1 MGAFVLYPAGSRRE
15 RKEKITSGL
24 TEAGFAVSHE
34 LTGAFGAVTLFD
46 PLQGGR
52 ESYYEAENGDFI
64 FCVGSFLYRGK
75 GGHEAL
81 RLMLA
86 DFNPETFNWSGTR
99 GICTVGVFRQGKL
112 TLFTDG
118 LGASKIYTDR
128 DHGVFSSAFFAV
140 VCHAAPVSIDA
151 QGCYQ
156 YAWNGSVFG
165 ERTFLNE
172 IRSVPSNT
180 LLVLDAA
187 VATIQKPSPYLPGE
201 NLGSK
206 SLGDAAEAMVA
217 RLRDLFATY
226 AAVYGDR
233 FYTALSG
240 GYDSRLLLAALL
252 DAGITP
258 DVFVYG
264 HPDSKDVQ
272 VAREATARIGLNISA
287 SDNAALPED
296 RVPEE
301 FPAQIARNFM
311 VFDGWG
317 YAGLFSGPQNYRSRM
332 TRANGRIATNGSV
345 GEVYRNFHYL
355 PDGRFLPRD
364 VVHAFYFQL
373 DPAACTGEFSLEE
386 YTDTLAGEM
395 ARAIGHTGGPLEREQ
410 VEMLYPLF
418 RGRYW
423 SARDAV
429 INQRFGTMVYPYME
443 AEVVRPT
450 YTIPLQYKSMG
461 LMEAEMIRI
470 LNPALAVVNSDYGFA
485 FDRNPTLKY
494 RLSYLQSSY
503 RPTWLRK
510 YSYRVRHRK
519 PASFPYFLTEPYL
532 SRVIDT
538 SFPHMSPFFQMDRV
552 FDAEA
557 YNRVATMEYVM
568 QNWN

>member
-34 LTGAFGAVTLFD
+34 VTGAFGAVTLFD

-52 ESYYEAENGDFI
+52 ENYYEAENGDFI

-99 GICTVGVFRQGKL
+99 GIYTVGVFRQGKL

-206 SLGDAAEAMVA
+206 SLGCPSSN
-217 RLRDLFATY
+217 DL
-226 AAVYGDR
+226 
-233 FYTALSG
+233 
-240 GYDSRLLLAALL
+240 
-252 DAGITP
+252 
-258 DVFVYG
+258 
-264 HPDSKDVQ
+264 
-272 VAREATARIGLNISA
+272 
-287 SDNAALPED
+287 
-296 RVPEE
+296 
-301 FPAQIARNFM
+301 
-311 VFDGWG
+311 
-317 YAGLFSGPQNYRSRM
+317 
-332 TRANGRIATNGSV
+332 
-345 GEVYRNFHYL
+345 
-355 PDGRFLPRD
+355 
-364 VVHAFYFQL
+364 
-373 DPAACTGEFSLEE
+373 
-386 YTDTLAGEM
+386 
-395 ARAIGHTGGPLEREQ
+395 EQ
-410 VEMLYPLF
+410 PC
-418 RGRYW
+418 
-423 SARDAV
+423 
-429 INQRFGTMVYPYME
+429 
-443 AEVVRPT
+443 
-450 YTIPLQYKSMG
+450 
-461 LMEAEMIRI
+461 
-470 LNPALAVVNSDYGFA
+470 
-485 FDRNPTLKY
+485 
-494 RLSYLQSSY
+494 
-503 RPTWLRK
+503 
-510 YSYRVRHRK
+510 
-519 PASFPYFLTEPYL
+519 
-532 SRVIDT
+532 
-538 SFPHMSPFFQMDRV
+538 
-552 FDAEA
+552 
-557 YNRVATMEYVM
+557 
-568 QNWN
+568 